1 MGSILIRDMD
11 DKLKRKLR
19 MRAAEHG
26 RSMAEE
32 ARQILRRELEG
43 RRQADEGKSL
53 ADIAREIF
61 GDKGVD
67 LDIPPRTIS
76 REPPDFT

>member
-19 MRAAEHG
+19 VRAAEHG
-26 RSMAEE
+26 RSMEEE
-32 ARQILRRELEG
+32 ARQILRCELEG
-43 RRQADEGKSL
+43 QRQSDEGKSL

-67 LDIPPRTIS
+67 LEIPPRATS